1 MVRVATVSAVAT
13 LRELPM
19 DTPNRLFNEAFLR
32 RLESL
37 NFVTRR
43 PVAGHLRGAHRSRR
57 TGSGMVFT
65 DYRAYT
71 PGDDTKHLDW
81 GIYLRLDRL
90 ILRLF
95 EEEADLPIYLFVDT
109 SASMS
114 FGEPSKFDFARK
126 IAAALAYLALINH
139 DRVSVVGWGDGVV
152 EQLSARRGKAQV
164 WPAFRFLESLQT
176 GGGTHLS
183 TALKSYF
190 GNARTRG
197 VVVLLSDFLDKDGF
211 ETAARWLRQYGHEVF
226 AMQILSPQEV
236 APDLPDDVVLVDSED
251 GSADTLHVTPSL
263 LKAYGEAREEFCR
276 EVRESCRRQGWSYLE
291 ARSDAAFETLMLQVL
306 RAQGVLR

>member
-1 MVRVATVSAVAT
+1 MRMGETQSPMRPKKMATAS
-13 LRELPM
+13 
-19 DTPNRLFNEAFLR
+19 RLFNEDFLR
-32 RLESL
+32 RLENL

-95 EEEADLPIYLFVDT
+95 EEEADLPVYVFVDC
-109 SASMS
+109 SASMG

-126 IAAALAYLALINH
+126 TAAALAYLALINH
-139 DRVSVVGWGDGVV
+139 DRVSVVGWGDGIK

-164 WPAFRFLESLQT
+164 WPAFRFLEGLQAQ
-176 GGGTHLS
+176 GGTHLS
-183 TALKSYF
+183 AALKSYF
-190 GNARTRG
+190 GGGRTRG
-197 VVVLLSDFLDKDGF
+197 VVVLLSDFLDRDGF
-211 ETAARWLRQYGHEVF
+211 EVAARWLRQYGHEVF

-236 APDLPDDVVLVDSED
+236 APELPEDVVLVDSED

-263 LKAYGEAREEFCR
+263 LKAYGEAREAFCR
-276 EVRESCRRQGWSYLE
+276 EVKEACRRQGWTYVE
-291 ARSDAAFETLMLQVL
+291 ARSDSAFETLMLQVL
-306 RAQGVLR
+306 RSEGVLR